1 MKIFVIFLLIYAYQ
15 DYVATQN
22 EEILK
27 DFVCKVTENIIKA
40 DSDTKDITIGQWN
53 SDLSPEF
60 YNSVVECVSQHSMVI
75 TSDLKAVIQHE
86 NLRRAQVIII
96 ISDVVKPVSFCVAI
110 ELKNL
115 KL

>member
-15 DYVATQN
+15 DYVASQN

-40 DSDTKDITIGQWN
+40 DGDIKDITIGQWN
-53 SDLSPEF
+53 SKLTPDF

-96 ISDVVKPVSFCVAI
+96 IADVADPVSFFVAI
-110 ELKNL
+110 ELKN
-115 KL
+115 